1 VPRWEARDVYD
12 LAIAVV
18 QWDGTVV
25 KLQRWLER
33 RGALSEAQLA
43 EARGYLGAR
52 LSQLVC
58 CWGSAELSSSAQLG
72 EKRPTVPMASGGA
85 ERSWTMLAEML
96 ARRATVTTR

>member
-58 CWGSAELSSSAQLG
+58 CWGSAEFEFFRAAGRKAADGSDGFRWS
-72 EKRPTVPMASGGA
+72 GA
-85 ERSWTMLAEML
+85 ELDD
-96 ARRATVTTR
+96 VG